1 MSRNSDSN
9 SLRVIRT
16 VLALLGLVFCLFCLR
31 LAGRAGFS
39 RLDSTYAAEA
49 GQLSAADAATLLTPS
64 DPEAH
69 LVRAALLKA
78 DNRLDEAIR
87 EYCRAAALRPRD
99 YVLWLELGLALDE
112 AEDQAGAINAFKEAV
127 ALAPDYAEPHWQLG
141 NVLLRA
147 GHADEAFSE
156 MRRAT
161 QSNQAFLPQLIDL
174 AWTIYSGDIAS
185 IKQAVQPEGSAA
197 RLALARFTARHGK
210 ASDAARIFRTIE
222 NVREEDLRAFLSELL
237 AAREF
242 RVAYEVWVEGQG
254 SQDGASSSDF
264 DDGGFEEQIK
274 FDDPGFGWQI
284 ARNPQGVRLSLDNV
298 QPHQGSSSLRI
309 DFSGDSNP
317 ASTIISQTVLVEP
330 NARYRLRF
338 NVRAEELVTGG
349 LPLIAILDANVK
361 DSTQLAES
369 DPLPP
374 KTAPWQERSMDFATG
389 KETQAVLVVLRRR
402 SCESGPCPVFG
413 SLWLDDFSLQ
423 KL

>member
-9 SLRVIRT
+9 SLRVMRT
-16 VLALLGLVFCLFCLR
+16 TLALLGLLFCLFCLW

-49 GQLSAADAATLLTPS
+49 GQLSAADAATRLTPS

-78 DNRLDEAIR
+78 DNRLDEATR
-87 EYCRAAALRPRD
+87 EYSRAAALRPRD

-112 AEDQAGAINAFKEAV
+112 AEDQVGAINAFREAV

-147 GHADEAFSE
+147 GQVDEAFSE

-185 IKQAVQPEGSAA
+185 VKQAVQPEGSAA
-197 RLALARFTARHGK
+197 RLALARFAARHGK

-254 SQDGASSSDF
+254 SKDGASSSDF

-309 DFSGDSNP
+309 DFNGDSNP
-317 ASTIISQTVLVEP
+317 ASTIVSQIVLVEP

-338 NVRAEELVTGG
+338 YVRVEELVTGG
-349 LPLIAILDANVK
+349 LPLIAILDASAK

-369 DPLPP
+369 DPLAP
-374 KTAPWQERSMDFATG
+374 KTAPWQERSVDFVTG
-389 KETQAVLVVLRRR
+389 RETQAVLVVLRRR